1 MKQIEITIN
10 GKTVYADEGS
20 TVLQAARSAGIEIP
34 TLCTYEGLKPK
45 AACGLCRVRIEGEEE
60 EKLSCALKVRE
71 GMRVTADSDELFAE
85 RRALIQDMFRQHTVD
100 CHHCLRIGST
110 KAEHFDPKFC
120 ESCFFCDCVRDGFC
134 ELQSLALRFGID
146 KLPFEIQEH
155 AFGTDDS
162 TGSVIHNMDKCIRCR
177 RCTEVCQSQGVGIL
191 KLRKREN
198 GQTIGTLTDM
208 RTDDCIRCGRCV
220 DVCPTGALFM
230 KEHKDEIVYYA
241 HQYGTETA
249 ALLCPDVT
257 EPLMKLYGE
266 DFSYEQVVSALK
278 KIGIDHV
285 LDGRDADALSRARA
299 VRLLDGR
306 LGEGPLLL
314 TNSYSAKAFLES
326 RFSELRSHF
335 AFYDSPQKAFSDF
348 ARDRFPG
355 ARLLFAG
362 AENQNGAE
370 AFESGTADYFVNP
383 RELYRIFLRTGGAPA
398 RRLPEKAEAFADE
411 DSAGVYAELLS
422 DTPWSLNSAP
432 EEISIQKDGCSYRCL
447 VCHNT
452 LQAGRAIEQLANYD
466 VIRIL
471 A

>member
-1 MKQIEITIN
+1 MKQIEFTIN
-10 GKTVYADEGS
+10 GKTVYASEGS

-34 TLCTYEGLKPK
+34 TLCAYEDLKPK
-45 AACGLCRVRIEGEEE
+45 AACGLCRVKIEDEEE
-60 EKLSCALKVRE
+60 EKLSCVLKVRA
-71 GMRVTADSDELFAE
+71 GMRVTTDSDELFAE
-85 RRALIQDMFRQHTVD
+85 RKALIQDMFRQHTVD

-120 ESCFFCDCVRDGFC
+120 ESCFFCDCVRDGSC
-134 ELQSLALRFGID
+134 ELQSLALRFGVD

-162 TGSVIHNMDKCIRCR
+162 TGSVIRNMDKCIRCR
-177 RCTEVCQSQGVGIL
+177 RCTEICQSQGVGIL

-198 GQTIGTLTDM
+198 GQTVGALTDM
-208 RTDDCIRCGRCV
+208 RTDGCIRCGRCV
-220 DVCPTGALFM
+220 DVCPTGALSM

-241 HQYGTETA
+241 HQYGTKTA
-249 ALLCPDVT
+249 ALLCPDAA

-266 DFSYEQVVSALK
+266 VFSYEHIVSALK
-278 KIGIDHV
+278 KIGIDYV
-285 LDGRDADALSRARA
+285 FDGRDANALSRAQA
-299 VRLLDGR
+299 ARLLDRR

-314 TNSYSAKAFLES
+314 TSNYSAKVFLEC

-335 AFYDSPQKAFSDF
+335 AFYDSPQKVFSDF
-348 ARDRFPG
+348 ARDRFPE
-355 ARLLFAG
+355 ARLLFVG

-370 AFESGTADYFVNP
+370 AAERGTVDYFVNP
-383 RELYRIFLRTGGAPA
+383 HELYRIFLRTGGAPA
-398 RRLPEKAEAFADE
+398 RRRPEKAEAFARE
-411 DSAGVYAELLS
+411 DSASVYAELLS
-422 DTPWSLNSAP
+422 DKPWSPHNAP
-432 EEISIQKDGCSYRCL
+432 EEISILKDGHSYRCL

-452 LQAGRAIEQLANYD
+452 LQASRVIEKLEDYD